1 VIKFDVVTKLPTTL
15 ADMYMGEMLDT
26 PNDLV
31 AHSKGSIY
39 FTNPIY
45 ELQGR
50 TQGVGQAI
58 FWRDPA
64 GMLTALALGG
74 MPNGIALSPDEKRLY
89 VIGGGHGT
97 STPTASPRTS
107 KTRS

>member
-15 ADMYMGEMLDT
+15 AIMYMGEMLDT

-31 AHSKGSIY
+31 AHQQGIDLLHQSD
-39 FTNPIY
+39 
-45 ELQGR
+45 LRAQGR

-74 MPNGIALSPDEKRLY
+74 MPTGIALSPTRRN
-89 VIGGGHGT
+89 G
-97 STPTASPRTS
+97 ST
-107 KTRS
+107 